1 MATYLGKILT
11 SNFQKLQVLSKNPS
25 QYSLVYK
32 VNPIRPLTHSQQR
45 GRGEASYLQE
55 EEEVSSFS

>member
-25 QYSLVYK
+25 QYS